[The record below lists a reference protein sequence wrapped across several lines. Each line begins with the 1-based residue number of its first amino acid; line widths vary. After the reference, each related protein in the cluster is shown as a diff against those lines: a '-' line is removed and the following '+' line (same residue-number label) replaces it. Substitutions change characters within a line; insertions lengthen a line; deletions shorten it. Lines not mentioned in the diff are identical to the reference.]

1 MVRLMAFSSIR
12 GEKVNLSMAQEVLKH
27 TLRSQEKHINI
38 EQIQKRVA
46 DYFNLKIPEIK
57 SKNNSKMIAQPRQI
71 GMYLC
76 RQLTTA
82 SLPEIGRNFGGKHH
96 TTVLHSITKVERL
109 MSSNKDFNN
118 LVTMFLESFQ

>member
-1 MVRLMAFSSIR
+1 
-12 GEKVNLSMAQEVLKH
+12 
-27 TLRSQEKHINI
+27 
-38 EQIQKRVA
+38 
-46 DYFNLKIPEIK
+46 
-57 SKNNSKMIAQPRQI
+57 MIAQPRQI

-109 MSSNKDFNN
+109 RNSNKDFNN

>member
-1 MVRLMAFSSIR
+1 
-12 GEKVNLSMAQEVLKH
+12 LKH

-38 EQIQKRVA
+38 EQIQKSVA

-109 MSSNKDFNN
+109 RNSNKDFNN